1 LKTLVLITLLALSAP
16 FAHADIATFSGQS
29 GSLKASAK
37 FDFSGNDLI
46 ITLTNT
52 ATVAPDASNQ
62 TLTGVF
68 FNLTGQPALTKVSAT
83 IAPGSSIVQTNQ
95 CDVNCVGSTDVGGEF
110 GYATGVGPS
119 FYGISSS
126 GYIGGAGTL
135 FGGLDFD
142 APDSPNGINFGI
154 VHDGFV
160 DGSGNGGMD
169 NDPLIDNS
177 VVFTFSGVAGLTA
190 AAVSQVVFTYGTSL
204 TEPSFPGTRNPP
216 QSQVPEPSSIL
227 LLGTMVAATCHV
239 MYKRRIA

>member
-1 LKTLVLITLLALSAP
+1 
-16 FAHADIATFSGQS
+16 
-29 GSLKASAK
+29 LKASAK

-52 ATVAPDASNQ
+52 ATVAAAVSSDALS
-62 TLTGVF
+62 GVF

-83 IAPGSSIVQTNQ
+83 VAPGSSIIQTGL
-95 CDVNCVGSTDVGGEF
+95 CLVNCVGVTDVGGEF
-110 GYATGVGPS
+110 GYATGVGPA

-126 GYIGGAGTL
+126 GYIGGAETL
-135 FGGLDFD
+135 FGGTNLDEPPSG
-142 APDSPNGINFGI
+142 APNGINFGI

-160 DGSGNGGMD
+160 DGSGNGGLD
-169 NDPLIDNS
+169 DDPLIDNS
-177 VVFTFSGVAGLTA
+177 VVFKLSGVSGLTA

-204 TEPSFPGTRNPP
+204 SEPSFPGTRNPP